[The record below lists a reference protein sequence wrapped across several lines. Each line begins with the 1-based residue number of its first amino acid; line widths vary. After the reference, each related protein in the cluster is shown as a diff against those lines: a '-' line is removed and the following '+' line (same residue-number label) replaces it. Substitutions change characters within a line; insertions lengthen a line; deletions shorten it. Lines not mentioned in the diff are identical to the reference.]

1 MGGVVGMI
9 ADVEDEEG
17 GDIFS
22 GLDVGDG
29 GEAAMVF
36 WGEAELLAV
45 PEFWRGLLVGAAS
58 GFCGFDDCGDVVG
71 VTVDGEAS
79 DELGGGDAFG
89 VEVGGVGAEEGGELG
104 AGGVAADEDTVG
116 VSAELPDI
124 FVDPAGGFC
133 DVAGEG
139 FHVDVGEEA
148 IVCCDEDE
156 AFGGEPIGFGEDV
169 GFVSGLPSAA
179 VDPEDD
185 GFIGVGFCGV
195 VDIED
200 VAWVPGFGV
209 GDVALDGLREG
220 GLAEEEGEEEEG
232 EGAHGVCGGGGGYW
246 LEVGSAG
253 AGVGVGA
260 GVGAGSVGVGV
271 AVSWAALSARTFL
284 MDWSHRFQLEP
295 WSSPTRTARKPL
307 AVSAMG
313 WLGVLAARR
322 RVGSLTLSGRF
333 RESAVRTSRKPWE
346 RRVFWR

>member
-1 MGGVVGMI
+1 MVGVFCGEQGDGEGGVFEGGAEARGLGGVVGMI

-17 GDIFS
+17 GDIFF

-89 VEVGGVGAEEGGELG
+89 AEVGGVGAEEGGELG
-104 AGGVAADEDTVG
+104 ACGVAADEDTVG

-148 IVCCDEDE
+148 IVCCDEDK
-156 AFGGEPIGFGEDV
+156 ASGGEPIGFGEDV

-179 VDPEDD
+179 VNPEDD

-195 VDIED
+195 MDIED
-200 VAWVPGFGV
+200 VAWVPGFGI
-209 GDVALDGLREG
+209 GDVALDGLWEG
-220 GLAEEEGEEEEG
+220 GMAEEEGEEEEG
-232 EGAHGVCGGGGGYW
+232 EGAHGVCG
-246 LEVGSAG
+246 V
-253 AGVGVGA
+253 VGVIGWWRVRQ
-260 GVGAGSVGVGV
+260 GQGLELGPEWGQGRVRLGLRLLG
-271 AVSWAALSARTFL
+271 RRFL
-284 MDWSHRFQLEP
+284 RGLF
-295 WSSPTRTARKPL
+295 
-307 AVSAMG
+307 
-313 WLGVLAARR
+313 
-322 RVGSLTLSGRF
+322 
-333 RESAVRTSRKPWE
+333 
-346 RRVFWR
+346 